1 MSREINFRAWLKDDK
16 RMVEVEEIH
25 FRHQLIEYYD
35 GNYDDCWLEKDF
47 DKIELMQ
54 YTGLKDKNGKEIYEG
69 DIVKFEGH
77 GYISNVQCGEVIF
90 KNGCF
95 GIEYI
100 TDIARKYGWD
110 KTFHQIGKTEKWVD
124 MNASGTITYTYEAIG
139 NVYQNRELLEE
150 NYE

>member
-1 MSREINFRAWLKDDK
+1 MRDIKFKAWLKDEK
-16 RMVEVEEIH
+16 RMVEVRSIDFHEEVNI
-25 FRHQLIEYYD
+25 ITV
-35 GNYDDCWLEKDF
+35 NYNDIFGFEF
-47 DKIELMQ
+47 NENEIELMQ

-139 NVYQNRELLEE
+139 NVYQNPELLEE